1 MTPAQEL
8 RSLRAKLK
16 RRDAKIYFLHKTAC
30 AWQHRA
36 KFMEDAWARTRAE
49 NADLYRDLDEEILQT
64 ASLQAEIAAI
74 HTINALR
81 AAQAKILAEKDTA
94 SC

>member
-1 MTPAQEL
+1 MTPAKEL

-16 RRDAKIYFLHKTAC
+16 RRDAKIYFLQKTAC
-30 AWQHRA
+30 AWQRRA
-36 KFMEDAWARTRAE
+36 EFMEDAWVRTRKEEAE
-49 NADLYRDLDEEILQT
+49 LSRELQEEMSQVGRLQG
-64 ASLQAEIAAI
+64 EIAAI

-81 AAQAKILAEKDTA
+81 AAQAKILAEKDTS

>member
-1 MTPAQEL
+1 MTPAKEL

-16 RRDAKIYFLHKTAC
+16 RRDAKIYFLQETAR
-30 AWQHRA
+30 AWQRRA
-36 KFMEDAWARTRAE
+36 EFMEYAWARTRTE
-49 NADLYRDLDEEILQT
+49 NAGLYSDLDEEMLQV
-64 ASLQAEIAAI
+64 ARLQAEIAAI

-81 AAQAKILAEKDTA
+81 AAQAKILVEKDSP